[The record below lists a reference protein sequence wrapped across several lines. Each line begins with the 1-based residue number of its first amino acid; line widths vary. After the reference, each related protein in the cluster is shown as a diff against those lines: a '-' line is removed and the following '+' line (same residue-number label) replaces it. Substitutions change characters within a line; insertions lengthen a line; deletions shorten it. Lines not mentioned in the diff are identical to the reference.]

1 MNIAHLVFDRVKTLP
16 QAQAQAQEVLDFTN
30 FVMTQ
35 HNLKNTFQ
43 QEGLIELILAMPDI
57 EDSHVFERVQNG
69 KVADVF
75 D

>member
-1 MNIAHLVFDRVKTLP
+1 MNIAHLVFDRVKNLP
-16 QAQAQAQEVLDFTN
+16 QAQAQEVLDFTN
-30 FVMTQ
+30 FVITQ

>member
-1 MNIAHLVFDRVKTLP
+1 MNIAHLVFDRVKILP
-16 QAQAQAQEVLDFTN
+16 QAQAQEVLDFTN

-35 HNLKNTFQ
+35 HNLKNKFQ